1 MKVVRLLFT
10 RLVTVSLAIL
20 IQILIFIVALFLLG
34 GKFPALYIVFMIFSF
49 IIVIWIGMKNDN
61 PAYKLAWVTLIL
73 LVPLVGGIIY
83 LLWGNKRL
91 PRKTRIAAEHFSNTS
106 LEYHVR
112 DKKPLADLK
121 EKDKMSVF

>member
-20 IQILIFIVALFLLG
+20 IQILIFIAALFLLG
-34 GKFPALYIVFMIFSF
+34 GKFPALYIVFIIFSF

-73 LVPLVGGIIY
+73 LVPLVVVSSICFGATSGFREKPE
-83 LLWGNKRL
+83 LLQSISAIPAWN
-91 PRKTRIAAEHFSNTS
+91 I
-106 LEYHVR
+106 
-112 DKKPLADLK
+112 
-121 EKDKMSVF
+121 M